1 MHRRT
6 LQSVKTF
13 GMVPIVTGEISPSSE
28 FSLQIFQLSTFKL
41 FTPAPLVL
49 SHDSKTSS
57 LKVYDVL

>member
-1 MHRRT
+1 
-6 LQSVKTF
+6 
-13 GMVPIVTGEISPSSE
+13 MVPIVTGEISPSSE